1 MATFAKQPIE
11 IIDPKDGEFRTYPE
25 AASATFK
32 RGELVTLSSG
42 LVAALAG
49 TDPTANGILG
59 IALADASGV
68 TNADAVIFVPTPDSL
83 FSANLGVSQV
93 TAATDRSAR
102 YGLVEASDLVHVDQ
116 SDTTNDRVVVVDL
129 DRRDKVGD
137 TNGRVIFKFLA
148 DALALSE
155 VAAA

>member
-1 MATFAKQPIE
+1 VATIAKAQIE

-42 LVAALAG
+42 LVAALSG
-49 TDPTANGILG
+49 TDPTAETILG
-59 IALADASGV
+59 IAMADASGV

-83 FSANLGVSQV
+83 FVGNLGVSQV
-93 TAATDRSAR
+93 TAATDRGAL

-116 SDTTNDRVVVVDL
+116 SDTTNTRVVVVDL

-137 TNGRVIFKFLA
+137 TNGRVIFKFMAASL
-148 DALALSE
+148 DLS
-155 VAAA
+155 A

>member
-1 MATFAKQPIE
+1 MATIAKAQIE

-42 LVAALAG
+42 LVAALSG
-49 TDPTANGILG
+49 TDPTAETILG
-59 IALADASGV
+59 IAMADASGV

-83 FSANLGVSQV
+83 FVGNLGVSQV
-93 TAATDRSAR
+93 TAAPDRGAL

-116 SDTTNDRVVVVDL
+116 SDTTNTRVVVVDL

-137 TNGRVIFKFLA
+137 TNGRVIFKFMAASL
-148 DALALSE
+148 DLS
-155 VAAA
+155 A

>member
-1 MATFAKQPIE
+1 MATIAKAQIE

-42 LVAALAG
+42 KVAALSG
-49 TDPTANGILG
+49 TDPTAETILG
-59 IALADASGV
+59 IAVADASGV
-68 TNADAVIFVPTPDSL
+68 TDADAVIFVPTPDSL
-83 FSANLGVSQV
+83 FVGNLGVSQV
-93 TAATDRSAR
+93 TAATDRGAL

-116 SDTTNDRVVVVDL
+116 SDTTNTRVVVVDL

-137 TNGRVIFKFLA
+137 TNGRVIFKFMAASL
-148 DALALSE
+148 DLS
-155 VAAA
+155 A

>member
-1 MATFAKQPIE
+1 VATIAKAQIE

-42 LVAALAG
+42 LVAALSG
-49 TDPTANGILG
+49 TDPTAETILG
-59 IALADASGV
+59 IAMADASGV

-83 FSANLGVSQV
+83 FVGNLGVSQV
-93 TAATDRSAR
+93 TAAPDRGAL

-116 SDTTNDRVVVVDL
+116 SDTTNTRVVVVDL

-137 TNGRVIFKFLA
+137 TNGRVIFKFMAASL
-148 DALALSE
+148 DLS
-155 VAAA
+155 A

>member
-1 MATFAKQPIE
+1 VATIAKAQIE

-42 LVAALAG
+42 KVAALSG
-49 TDPTANGILG
+49 TDPTAETILG
-59 IALADASGV
+59 IAVADASGV
-68 TNADAVIFVPTPDSL
+68 TDADAVIFVPTPDSL
-83 FSANLGVSQV
+83 FVGNLGVSQV
-93 TAATDRSAR
+93 TAATDRGAL

-116 SDTTNDRVVVVDL
+116 SDTTNTRVVVVDL

-137 TNGRVIFKFLA
+137 TNGRVIFKFMAASL
-148 DALALSE
+148 DLS
-155 VAAA
+155 A

>member
-1 MATFAKQPIE
+1 MATIAKAQIE

-42 LVAALAG
+42 LVAALSG
-49 TDPTANGILG
+49 TDPTAETILG
-59 IALADASGV
+59 IAMADASGV

-83 FSANLGVSQV
+83 FVGNLGVSQV
-93 TAATDRSAR
+93 TAATDRGAL

-116 SDTTNDRVVVVDL
+116 SDTTNTRVVVVDL

-137 TNGRVIFKFLA
+137 TNGRVIFKFMAASL
-148 DALALSE
+148 DLS
-155 VAAA
+155 A